1 MADETRLCI
10 LLVEDHDDAL
20 RVMTLLLERC
30 GYDVQAA
37 RNYDEAMKLVNEGK
51 CDLLISDVVLEGQSG
66 LDLMRALKARSNLKG
81 IAISS
86 HVGPD
91 RAAEAKSAG
100 FDRFIPK
107 PFDFNQLLAA
117 IEELAGT
124 PAR

>member
-20 RVMTLLLERC
+20 RVMAILLQRS

-37 RNYDEAMKLVNEGK
+37 RNYDEAIRLVASGR

-66 LDLMRALKARSNLKG
+66 LDLIRDLKLRNNLKS

-91 RAAEAKSAG
+91 RAADALGAG

-107 PFDFNQLLAA
+107 PFDFNQLLRV

-124 PAR
+124 STK